1 MVSFVSQRNN
11 LIVKKTLTNI
21 FLFMHIIL
29 YLQNGYYIKNWPFYK
44 KQLAIFVI
52 EGKKQVSTARTMSA
66 LS

>member
-1 MVSFVSQRNN
+1 MV
-11 LIVKKTLTNI
+11 KEKLTTI

-29 YLQNGYYIKNWPFYK
+29 YLQNGYYIKNWLFYK

-52 EGKKQVSTARTMSA
+52 EGKKQVSIARTMSA